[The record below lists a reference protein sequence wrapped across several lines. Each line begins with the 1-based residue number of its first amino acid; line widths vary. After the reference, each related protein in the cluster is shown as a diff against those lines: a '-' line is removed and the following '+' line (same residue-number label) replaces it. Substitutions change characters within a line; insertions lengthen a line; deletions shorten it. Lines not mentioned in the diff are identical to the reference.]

1 MFTRKFLGASF
12 VSMVVALVGLC
23 LIVPEA
29 DARRMSGGRSIGKQ
43 REAINPNQAAP
54 KVPAQQ
60 PQQAN
65 PSTPAKQAAPATPAA
80 QQPSGMSRWLGPL
93 AGLALGA
100 GLAALFFNNG
110 LGGALMG
117 ILLLAA
123 LVFGAVLLFRLFF
136 RGKPAQQPLQYAGAT
151 PYGGSAPAEPAPAA
165 APAPV
170 ASPTPVGAA
179 PHSVAAT
186 TASSLSAP
194 AASPWPADFD
204 AEQFLRHA
212 RTGFTSLQAAHDRKD
227 LTSIRDFLTP
237 ELYREIEAEVRASGD
252 TPQKTDIVTLNAEVL
267 DVSTEG
273 ALHIV
278 SVRFSGL
285 IREEVGAESQPFSEV
300 WHLEKPV
307 NGRSGWLVSGIQ
319 QA

>member
-1 MFTRKFLGASF
+1 MRKLLG
-12 VSMVVALVGLC
+12 VMIALIGLS
-23 LIVPEA
+23 LVTVDA
-29 DARRMSGGRSIGKQ
+29 DARRMSGGKSIGKQ
-43 REAINPNQAAP
+43 REAMNPNQAAP
-54 KVPAQQ
+54 RTPAQQ
-60 PQQAN
+60 Q
-65 PSTPAKQAAPATPAA
+65 QAAPNAPMQQKAAPAAAPA

-100 GLAALFFNNG
+100 GLASLFFNNG

-117 ILLLAA
+117 ILLMAA
-123 LVFGAVLLFRLFF
+123 LIFGAVLLFRLI
-136 RGKPAQQPLQYAGAT
+136 RGRGQTAQSPLRYAGST
-151 PYGGSAPAEPAPAA
+151 PGASGSVPQPMP

-170 ASPTPVGAA
+170 SAPRGGGAA

-186 TASSLSAP
+186 TATQT
-194 AASPWPADFD
+194 AASATQLPADFD

-212 RTGFTSLQAAHDRKD
+212 RLNFVNLQQAHDRRD

-237 ELYREIEAEVRASGD
+237 ELYRDIEAEVRASGD

-267 DVSTEG
+267 DVATE
-273 ALHIV
+273 ADLYVV
-278 SVRFSGL
+278 SVRFSGM
-285 IREEVGAESQPFSEV
+285 ICEEPGAEAQPFSEI

-307 NGRSGWLVSGIQ
+307 SGRSGWLVSGIQ